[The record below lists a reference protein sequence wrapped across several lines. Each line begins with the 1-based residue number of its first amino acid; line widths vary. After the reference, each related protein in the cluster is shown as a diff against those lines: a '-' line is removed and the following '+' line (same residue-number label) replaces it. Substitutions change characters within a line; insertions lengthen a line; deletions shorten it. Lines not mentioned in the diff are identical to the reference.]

1 MMGSVGKGSLLLAV
15 FPPHLSCL
23 RIGLGPGTH
32 PYQDIKTPHGHKR
45 AGLISLHG
53 NIFPC
58 FGFSVFSTVLLK
70 HVQYMAPGQPCCN
83 SCSCRERLLLL
94 QHKRQ
99 ACKPVALHRLSEGN
113 CWPWGTNAHS
123 STDLAL
129 SLPYIQSS
137 ACLRHA
143 FLDDSNQ
150 DAVGKS
156 VFELLLLIK

>member
-23 RIGLGPGTH
+23 RTGLGLGTH
-32 PYQDIKTPHGHKR
+32 PCQDIKTPHGHKH

-83 SCSCRERLLLL
+83 SFSCKERLLLL
-94 QHKRQ
+94 QHTRH
-99 ACKPVALHRLSEGN
+99 ACKPVALHRLSEGTARPGEPTPTPELILLCPFPISN
-113 CWPWGTNAHS
+113 PM
-123 STDLAL
+123 LACVML
-129 SLPYIQSS
+129 SLMTPTKMPWAKLSLNVY
-137 ACLRHA
+137 
-143 FLDDSNQ
+143 F
-150 DAVGKS
+150 
-156 VFELLLLIK
+156 